1 MYKRFCFT
9 LTDQGGE
16 ESSLLDR
23 LLSSGETGAF
33 TADVVVE
40 IVTVSVGVVEEV
52 AAGVGIGVVEEVGGA
67 GVGAGVVEEVV
78 ATVTDHEGVV
88 PVVVDVILADDDG
101 DDKNGD
107 EAKFSNRHF
116 HLPDVQLLT
125 D

>member
-1 MYKRFCFT
+1 M
-9 LTDQGGE
+9 G
-16 ESSLLDR
+16 
-23 LLSSGETGAF
+23 

-40 IVTVSVGVVEEV
+40 IVTVSVGV
-52 AAGVGIGVVEEVGGA
+52 GVGVVEEVA
-67 GVGAGVVEEVV
+67 TGVGVGVGVVEEV
-78 ATVTDHEGVV
+78 ATCAIADHVGVV